1 MEILIGLTIESVK
14 SEGFEFQ
21 LNFTNGYKASFEG
34 GSADDNSWTS
44 LTVYDSN
51 WRILFEKDNY

>member
-14 SEGFEFQ
+14 TEGFEFQ

-34 GSADDNSWTS
+34 GSADNDSWTS
-44 LTVYDSN
+44 LTVYASN
-51 WRILFEKDNY
+51 WKILFEKTNF